1 MSNILVVG
9 SVNMDFNISLDRLP
23 NIGETIKSNSC
34 NLTPGGKGANQ
45 AIAVSKLGGN
55 VKFLCAV
62 GDDANGKALLENL
75 KNNNVS
81 FDAATVNDVT
91 GTAIVSVVNGDNCI
105 IVNEGANAAVTPYL
119 IQEKVELFKWADII
133 ILQLEIPIEAVSQA
147 VSLGYELKKTVILN
161 PAPAK
166 ELPKD
171 IYKKLSYIVPNE
183 HEAEILTG
191 IKVESDEDAINA
203 IKKFKKFGVKEVIIT
218 LGSRGSAYSKGDEAI
233 FEPIVKSKV
242 VDTTAAG
249 DCFIGTLS
257 VMLSM
262 GKTIDE
268 AIKTATKASS
278 ITVSR
283 PGAASSIPTLDEVTS
298 LNI

>member
-9 SVNMDFNISLDRLP
+9 SVNMDFNISIDRLP
-23 NIGETIKSNSC
+23 SIGETLKSNSC

-45 AIAVSKLGGN
+45 AIAVAKLGGN

-62 GDDANGKALLENL
+62 GDDANGKALLDNL
-75 KNNNVS
+75 KENNVS
-81 FDAATVNDVT
+81 FDATTVNDVT
-91 GTAIVSVVNGDNCI
+91 GTAIVTVVNGDNCI
-105 IVNEGANAAVTPYL
+105 IVNEGANGAITPE
-119 IQEKVELFKWADII
+119 IIREKTELFKWADII
-133 ILQLEIPIEAVSQA
+133 VLQLEIPTSAVLEA
-147 VSLGYELKKTVILN
+147 VSLGYELNKTVILN

-166 ELPKD
+166 ELPED
-171 IYKKLSYIVPNE
+171 IFKKLSYIVPNE

-191 IKVESDEDAINA
+191 IKVETDEDTEKA
-203 IKKFKKFGVKEVIIT
+203 IKAFKALGVKEVIIT
-218 LGSRGSAYSKGDEAI
+218 LGSRGSAYSKGDKII

-262 GKTIDE
+262 GKKIDE

-283 PGAASSIPTLDEVTS
+283 PGAASSIPTLDEVLGKTE
-298 LNI
+298 